1 MQPQTVKPSS
11 EILTR
16 INKDSL
22 NHKDEVFTRLYRYLL
37 REDVYI
43 AAFQNLYA
51 NDGALTPGINDD
63 TASGFGMEYIRDI
76 IEELRNGTY
85 RPTPVKRVYIPKKN
99 GKFRPLGLPPFR
111 DKLLQEVVR
120 MYLEAIYE
128 PLFDSHSHGFRPN
141 RSCHTAL
148 KQIQKEFNGVPW
160 IIEGDI
166 AHCFDSIDHRLM
178 IKILGK
184 KIKDQ
189 RFLNVIWLF
198 LKSGYVDDWV
208 YHETYSG
215 AAQGGVISPI
225 LMNIYMNEFDMKMT
239 ELGEDMEKTSPVK
252 ENPMT
257 NDYKILTNRINY
269 LHKKIADLELNA
281 PERSTLI
288 KEVKQLKHER
298 LQAPATANITKKMK
312 FIRYA
317 DDWVVGVWG
326 TKADC
331 VRLKNSIGDFLST
344 KLKLTLSEEK
354 TLITHS
360 SEKIRFLGYDFHVS
374 RKQEAK
380 GVMVTGKN
388 IVKRTMSKKLILST
402 PLQDKIVSFLKSKMV
417 VKIDD
422 DGKMIPIARTKLM
435 NCTPEQII
443 NTYNSETRGI
453 LNFYALSGN
462 FDKLDYF
469 VYLMEYS
476 CLATL
481 ARKFNISTREVI
493 HKYSYKGSWAI
504 PYTTKAGKTKYIQF
518 VTITGYTK
526 PKVNNVDRINNFVP
540 YRMKEIGSRIRKN
553 ICEICK
559 VPAENDRSCKVLV
572 VKRLKLLGNQP
583 WERLMKQMHRK
594 TLIVCPTCFKM
605 IQESRCVR

>member
-11 EILTR
+11 EILAR

-22 NHKDEVFTRLYRYLL
+22 NHKDEVFTRLYRYLY

-63 TASGFGMEYIRDI
+63 TANGFGMDYIHDLI
-76 IEELRNGTY
+76 DDLRNGTY

-111 DKLLQEVVR
+111 DKLLQEVIR
-120 MYLEAIYE
+120 IYLEAIYE

-141 RSCHTAL
+141 KSCHTAL
-148 KQIQKEFNGVPW
+148 KQIQKEFTGVPW

-208 YHETYSG
+208 FYETYSG

-225 LMNIYMNEFDMKMT
+225 LMNIYMNEFDLKLK
-239 ELGEDMEKTSPVK
+239 EIGEDTEKASPAK
-252 ENPMT
+252 NNPKT
-257 NDYKILTNRINY
+257 NEYNRLTEKIEHLRKN
-269 LHKKIADLELNA
+269 IASLEANA
-281 PERSTLI
+281 PGRSTLI

-298 LQAPATANITKKMK
+298 LQVPSTANITKKIK

-326 TKADC
+326 SKTDC
-331 VRLKNSIGDFLST
+331 VKLKSTIGDFLST

-360 SEKIRFLGYDFHVS
+360 SEKIRFLGYDFHIS
-374 RKQEAK
+374 RNQVTK
-380 GVMVTGKN
+380 GVMVKGKKV
-388 IVKRTMSKKLILST
+388 IKRTMSKKPILSA
-402 PLQDKIVSFLKSKMV
+402 PLEDKIVGFLKSKMV
-417 VKIDD
+417 VKFDD
-422 DGKMIPIARTKLM
+422 KGRMIPTARAKLM
-435 NCTPEQII
+435 NCTPAQII

-462 FDKLDYF
+462 FDKLGYF

-481 ARKFNISTREVI
+481 ARKFGTSTKEVI

-518 VTITGYTK
+518 VTITGYTV
-526 PKVNNVDRINNFVP
+526 PKVSNVDRINNFVP

-559 VPAENDRSCKVLV
+559 VPAENERNCKVLV